1 MLLTIEKVIILKSIN
16 LFSEIS
22 ENDLLAIAMQLRE
35 IQYEENTVV
44 FEQGDLGTSLYI
56 VATGEVEVIVNGK
69 VVSTIGEKNIFGELA
84 ALDPEPRSATIK
96 TTKNSLL
103 FQVDGV
109 IMYNLIAEYGDVA
122 RGIMKILCQRIR
134 QSTH

>member
-1 MLLTIEKVIILKSIN
+1 M
-16 LFSEIS
+16 
-22 ENDLLAIAMQLRE
+22 
-35 IQYEENTVV
+35 
-44 FEQGDLGTSLYI
+44 YI

-109 IMYNLIAEYGDVA
+109 VMYNLIAEYGDVA